1 MLCVCVCGIFCQDKL
16 SFALERVE
24 LQTEEAT
31 LFQRQTNDK
40 ILLIK
45 VWKVFCVVCE
55 CFVVWEVFVLGPP
68 LTEPEILVT
77 KTSFCILP
85 PLGVSQMRMMHEC
98 P

>member
-1 MLCVCVCGIFCQDKL
+1 MSTSVSAASKQDQL

-45 VWKVFCVVCE
+45 VLMDIRYFC
-55 CFVVWEVFVLGPP
+55 
-68 LTEPEILVT
+68 
-77 KTSFCILP
+77 
-85 PLGVSQMRMMHEC
+85 
-98 P
+98 

>member
-1 MLCVCVCGIFCQDKL
+1 MNLFSCRIWLSNTDHVLHVTSAANKQDKL

-45 VWKVFCVVCE
+45 VFKIFVWVF
-55 CFVVWEVFVLGPP
+55 F
-68 LTEPEILVT
+68 
-77 KTSFCILP
+77 
-85 PLGVSQMRMMHEC
+85 
-98 P
+98 